1 MIPNLMS
8 KSRVTEVSAAT
19 MRIDGAYKKTSLN
32 SDPHLVSMFTALET
46 QSARLNAAI
55 NRSKAESELEEKD
68 EVRDNKVRALYYLI
82 LGLVHHP
89 NPEIKAAALEVEKVF
104 DKYGVAITGGS
115 YATESALIVS
125 MLDDLAKPKLQLA
138 ITLLSGSAEIIAEL
152 QAAQDDFEE
161 TRIIYE
167 SEKAEEGTQE
177 NATTIKKEVLELL
190 NGKVVIYLR
199 AMELVDEP
207 VYGAF
212 ARTLAEIILDNNEAV
227 RKRDKKPVEA

>member
-32 SDPHLVSMFTALET
+32 SDPYLVSMFTALET

-68 EVRDNKVRALYYLI
+68 EVRDTQVRNLYYLI
-82 LGLVHHP
+82 MGLVHHP
-89 NPEIKAAALEVEKVF
+89 DPEIETAALQVEKIF
-104 DKYGVAITGGS
+104 DKYGLAITGES

-125 MLDDLAKPKLQLA
+125 MLDDLSKPKLQLA
-138 ITLLSGSAEIIAEL
+138 ITLLSGCAEIVAEL
-152 QAAQDDFEE
+152 QATQDDFEE
-161 TRIIYE
+161 ARIIYK
-167 SEKAEEGTQE
+167 SEKAEEGTNE
-177 NATTIKKEVLELL
+177 NATTFKKEVLQVLI
-190 NGKVVIYLR
+190 GKVMVYLH
-199 AMELVDEP
+199 AIELVDEP

-212 ARTLAEIILDNNEAV
+212 TRTVAQIILDNNETV
-227 RKRDKKPVEA
+227 KRQDKKLVEA